1 MVSVSRD
8 NRQQDILTIDRLVS
22 AGVIS
27 AVSELRVDVVHTV
40 EITTVIVCTVGKGIM
55 IQIQGIDHNK
65 SRDSILQ
72 STSMYRYSI
81 PIK

>member
-27 AVSELRVDVVHTV
+27 AVSELPQRVDVVHTV

-72 STSMYRYSI
+72 YKYVQI
-81 PIK
+81 